1 MEVDGKVIKDVFSKG
16 KKKSYFTEKISKLI
30 NDLIAAELNAS
41 QLYKAMGSWAEYA
54 GYEGLAL
61 AMNKHSKE
69 EYTHMDKLY
78 SYALDRQCN
87 PITPMVK
94 EQPRMFKDLKDV
106 LEKALA
112 HEEFVEETY
121 KKAVKLALEESDHTT
136 YTFLQWYLKEQV
148 EEIKY
153 FSGWLDRLEIV
164 GSDSKGLYFI
174 DQELRKSVLS
184 AEHLSLKQ

>member
-1 MEVDGKVIKDVFSKG
+1 MEVDGKVIKDAFSKG

-41 QLYKAMGSWAEYA
+41 QLYKAMGVWAEYA
-54 GYEGLAL
+54 GYEGLAA
-61 AMNKHSKE
+61 AMNKHSGE
-69 EYTHMDKLY
+69 ERLHMDKLY
-78 SYALDRQCN
+78 TYALDRQCH

-94 EQPRMFKDLKDV
+94 EQPKMFKDLKDV

-121 KKAVKLALEESDHTT
+121 RKAVKVALGENDHTT
-136 YTFLQWYLKEQV
+136 YTFLQWYLNEQV

-164 GSDSKGLYFI
+164 GCDNKGMYSI
-174 DQELRKSVLS
+174 DVEIGKSIVKMS
-184 AEHLSLKQ
+184 YQKQ